1 MQWGHSF
8 VERAAELHPREKVIW
23 RRLLYFLKGD
33 GRSGTATT
41 SFYWR
46 LCCVF
51 YSCMQKKKEKCQ
63 NPLPPWLSLDHD
75 DMIHTQ

>member
-1 MQWGHSF
+1 LWNGQQSF
-8 VERAAELHPREKVIW
+8 IHGK
-23 RRLLYFLKGD
+23 RLFGGDCYFLKRD
-33 GRSGTATT
+33 GPSGTATT

-46 LCCVF
+46 LGCVF
-51 YSCMQKKKEKCQ
+51 YSCMQKKEKKCQ